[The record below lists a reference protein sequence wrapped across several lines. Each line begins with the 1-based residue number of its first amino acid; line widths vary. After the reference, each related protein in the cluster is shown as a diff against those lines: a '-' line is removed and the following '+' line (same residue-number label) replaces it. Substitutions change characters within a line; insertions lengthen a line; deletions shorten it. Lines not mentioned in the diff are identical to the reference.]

1 MSKFIRKTKEN
12 KAKPIQQSN
21 PRRWHVSDH
30 RRELKS
36 RKRAARKRNEDN
48 TQSSPNTTEGSSRRP
63 RSWPGFKQRLPN
75 SAVSITANSRQ
86 GSLHCYPHTNNA
98 QFADTLHPQHNKP
111 SWVSSAARMLLWVS
125 QPCPGQGGPSQQRIP
140 SSTPGRAAGTS

>member
-21 PRRWHVSDH
+21 PRRWRVSDH

-63 RSWPGFKQRLPN
+63 RNWPGFKQRLPN

-111 SWVSSAARMLLWVS
+111 SWVSSTAKRASRKACAWLCHPLLDRNRLQKVLEDELVHL
-125 QPCPGQGGPSQQRIP
+125 
-140 SSTPGRAAGTS
+140 